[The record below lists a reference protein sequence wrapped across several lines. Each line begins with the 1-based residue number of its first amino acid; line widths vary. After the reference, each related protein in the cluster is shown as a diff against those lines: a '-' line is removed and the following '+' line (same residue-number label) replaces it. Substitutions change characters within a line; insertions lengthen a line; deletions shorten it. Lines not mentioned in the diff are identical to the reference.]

1 MLPFLKPKTWPRIGK
16 PVGESRYGF
25 SQDDDIIEQA
35 LDELMRALES
45 KDGAKIHSAIEALVN
60 LIHIR
65 ESNAS
70 DSQEDAS
77 SV

>member
-1 MLPFLKPKTWPRIGK
+1 MVK

-25 SQDDDIIEQA
+25 SEDDDLIEHA
-35 LDELMRALES
+35 LDELMHALES

-60 LIHIR
+60 FIHSR

-70 DSQEDAS
+70 DSSQDA
-77 SV
+77 VGI